1 MSILFYKNINLCFS
15 YKKSLSYIQ
24 KTINKSTLYSQSK
37 FIYTY
42 LRALHFHILKNKT
55 LKGDFDLPQNKI
67 VVRANST
74 FQIHFWLKTLQLFKN
89 EEVLIWIDSNRKDEQ
104 IIKLCE
110 DLEFDYLFSSLNNF
124 YKPEKLKQVA
134 SINKTF
140 FKLLFSRKSVHSY
153 SNILHFY
160 SDSIIKTNCID
171 NFLNKLKAKA
181 ILVLADE
188 VNPYSHIFNQIAKFH
203 NIKVINSMNGIKNKT
218 ERNSDT
224 NFDAWLIWSK
234 AQYDMLTNF
243 NKTPKEQLHIVG
255 HLYADVIYDY
265 KSKNHNSFIID
276 KSIYKKVFA
285 IFSQPYV
292 GGHEENRD
300 TFLKEMSTFFTNN
313 PQYLAIVKPHPRES
327 REGIAKL
334 LDLSLPNI
342 IFVEESDKEI
352 LYSIINQS
360 DYIITMFSTV
370 SIEGLF
376 FDKPVF
382 SFRLKKLPDLLE
394 ISPNLIPRFENSKEL
409 EYLIS
414 TPQDNNQNE
423 NIEYE
428 LGYIDGNNH
437 KRAFETVEHILKN
450 NINIS

>member
-1 MSILFYKNINLCFS
+1 MFYKNIDLSNS
-15 YKKSLSYIQ
+15 YNKSLFYLDKKEKKAIIISLFKFFLNYFRLIFSQ
-24 KTINKSTLYSQSK
+24 LIKQENSDDST
-37 FIYTY
+37 
-42 LRALHFHILKNKT
+42 H
-55 LKGDFDLPQNKI
+55 LPQNKI

-74 FQIHFWLKTLQLFKN
+74 FQIHFWLKTLQLFNK
-89 EEVLIWIDSNRKDEQ
+89 EEILIWVDSNRKDEQ
-104 IIKLCE
+104 IIKLCNE
-110 DLEFDYLFSSLNNF
+110 LEFDYLFSSVNDF

-134 SINKTF
+134 SINKMF

-171 NFLNKLKAKA
+171 NFLNKLKAKV

-188 VNPYSHIFNQIAKFH
+188 VNPFSHIFNQVTKLH
-203 NIKVINSMNGIKNKT
+203 NTKVINSMNGIKNKT

-234 AQYDMLTNF
+234 AQYDMLTDF

-265 KSKNHNSFIID
+265 KYKNHNSFIID
-276 KSIYKKVFA
+276 KSNYKKVFA

-300 TFLKEMSTFFTNN
+300 AFLKEMSTFFTNN

-327 REGIAKL
+327 REDIAKL

-342 IFVEESDKEI
+342 IFIEDSDKEI

-394 ISPNLIPRFENSKEL
+394 ISQKLIPRFENRREL
-409 EYLIS
+409 ESLIS
-414 TPQDNNQNE
+414 MSQDNNQNE

-428 LGYIDGNNH
+428 LGYRDGKNY
-437 KRAFETVEHILKN
+437 KRAFEV
-450 NINIS
+450 INKIISLD